1 MHRREARGM
10 WRRRHLP
17 KREYSIHESNPGRE
31 WQMAGVRRDVSS
43 GQRDA
48 HRGSESRCWTASV
61 LCLSRMRRAARVLH
75 PCSSRAARIY
85 IPLPPSSVPSASPRQ
100 RANHPRA
107 NACPACPPQPQTQ
120 PLCCLSVLRR
130 LFVSG
135 EIAISLVPDAQ
146 VVGDPLPDLVLTG
159 AMHVHSLP

>member
-85 IPLPPSSVPSASPRQ
+85 IPLPPSLRPLGFTSSARQPSPCKRLS
-100 RANHPRA
+100 
-107 NACPACPPQPQTQ
+107 CLPPQPQTQ
-120 PLCCLSVLRR
+120 PLCCPSVLRR

-135 EIAISLVPDAQ
+135 EIAISVVPDAQ